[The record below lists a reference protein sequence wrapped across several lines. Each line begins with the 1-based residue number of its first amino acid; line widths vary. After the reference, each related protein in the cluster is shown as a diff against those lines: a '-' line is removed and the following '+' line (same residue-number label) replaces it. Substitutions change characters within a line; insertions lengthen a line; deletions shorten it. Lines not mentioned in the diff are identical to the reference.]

1 MPRYSLEDVERKIYV
16 LESFI
21 SADIYYHLK
30 YKLLKGGGL
39 WMLDYKGIMTDYA
52 SRKEGIIE
60 AYHAVQKEL
69 NYLPKEAIKAAAE
82 AFKIP
87 EKEAYGVATFY
98 SYFSVQPRG
107 KYIIPFVSLSH
118 CRCRRSGSPGAGT
131 GIKMGDTTLTKPTL
145 NLSHGPMSRNSVIT
159 VNGNPYG
166 GVTGIWYLEFW
177 LSTIIKVLGNE
188 VQSVLGNS

>member
-1 MPRYSLEDVERKIYV
+1 MD
-16 LESFI
+16 
-21 SADIYYHLK
+21 
-30 YKLLKGGGL
+30 
-39 WMLDYKGIMTDYA
+39 LDYKGIMTDYA

-107 KYIIPFVSLSH
+107 KYIIRICESAPCH
-118 CRCRRSGSPGAGT
+118 IAGADEVVEALEQEL
-131 GIKMGDTTLTKPTL
+131 GIKMGDTTPDLKFTL
-145 NLSHGPMSRNSVIT
+145 EFAQCVGQCQETPVIT
-159 VNGNPYG
+159 VNGKPYG
-166 GVTGIWYLEFW
+166 GVTKDMVPRILAEY
-177 LSTIIKVLGNE
+177 K
-188 VQSVLGNS
+188 